1 MMLRDC
7 RPSWLTRHGCLAV
20 HMALVVLFVAVPKLL
35 AGLSARCLGL
45 SCTWLARTTSGPGEV
60 IGITGGRSLEV
71 VVTFPMPPDAS
82 DDLPSQPHMLT
93 RLCQPNPTSL
103 QPFVPAHRTTAC
115 DDWLTHG
122 PMMHARPARGLLG

>member
-1 MMLRDC
+1 M
-7 RPSWLTRHGCLAV
+7 TRHGCLAV

-35 AGLSARCLGL
+35 AGLSARVCLGL

-82 DDLPSQPHMLT
+82 DDLPTQPHMRT
-93 RLCQPNPTSL
+93 RLSHNLIQPACSPSCPPTGPLRATTGSL
-103 QPFVPAHRTTAC
+103 MA
-115 DDWLTHG
+115 L
-122 PMMHARPARGLLG
+122 